1 MDKSVLIA
9 GKDFPSSAAFV
20 NAGVKAGYA
29 AAVSVS
35 QDEKLPGDTLC
46 SFNWNRHSSVSA
58 HTFILEAVN
67 TLKSL
72 SHALLI
78 FDAKEYEQRFSDF
91 DTQTISEVTDE
102 AVAGYMFLT
111 KELLE
116 FFSKREAGGTLC
128 FLYQPSFAAKE
139 IKSFAKNKDSVPTG
153 RALVAAASAA
163 FKAFAENTAALHGY
177 ERIKIMLAEYDE
189 SEEQNAQTQ
198 TAETLFAYL
207 NAYNTSDKYKQSIRW
222 IKLGTKAPAPWQ
234 LFKH

>member
-46 SFNWNRHSSVSA
+46 SFNWNRHSSISA

-78 FDAKEYEQRFSDF
+78 FDAKEY
-91 DTQTISEVTDE
+91 
-102 AVAGYMFLT
+102 
-111 KELLE
+111 
-116 FFSKREAGGTLC
+116 
-128 FLYQPSFAAKE
+128 
-139 IKSFAKNKDSVPTG
+139 
-153 RALVAAASAA
+153 
-163 FKAFAENTAALHGY
+163 
-177 ERIKIMLAEYDE
+177 
-189 SEEQNAQTQ
+189 
-198 TAETLFAYL
+198 
-207 NAYNTSDKYKQSIRW
+207 
-222 IKLGTKAPAPWQ
+222 
-234 LFKH
+234 

>member
-1 MDKSVLIA
+1 MEKSILIA

-29 AAVSVS
+29 SAVSVS
-35 QDEKLPGDTLC
+35 QSEKKIPDTLC
-46 SFNWNRHSSVSA
+46 PFNWNRHSSVSA

-67 TLKSL
+67 TFKLL

-91 DTQTISEVTDE
+91 DAQTISEVTDE
-102 AVAGYMFLT
+102 AIAGYMFLA
-111 KELLE
+111 KELIE
-116 FFSKREAGGTLC
+116 FFSKKETGGTLC
-128 FLYQPSFAAKE
+128 FLYKPSFATKE
-139 IKSFAKNKDSVPTG
+139 IKSFAKNKDSIPAG
-153 RALVAAASAA
+153 EALVAAASAA
-163 FKAFAENTAALHGY
+163 FKAFAESTAALHGY
-177 ERIKIMLAEYDE
+177 EQVKIILAEYDE
-189 SEEQNAQTQ
+189 SEERNTEAQ

-222 IKLGTKAPAPWQ
+222 IKLGTKASAPWQ

>member
-1 MDKSVLIA
+1 M
-9 GKDFPSSAAFV
+9 
-20 NAGVKAGYA
+20 
-29 AAVSVS
+29 
-35 QDEKLPGDTLC
+35 
-46 SFNWNRHSSVSA
+46 
-58 HTFILEAVN
+58 
-67 TLKSL
+67 
-72 SHALLI
+72 
-78 FDAKEYEQRFSDF
+78 
-91 DTQTISEVTDE
+91 
-102 AVAGYMFLT
+102 
-111 KELLE
+111 
-116 FFSKREAGGTLC
+116 
-128 FLYQPSFAAKE
+128 YQPSFAAKE

-189 SEEQNAQTQ
+189 SEEENAQMQ